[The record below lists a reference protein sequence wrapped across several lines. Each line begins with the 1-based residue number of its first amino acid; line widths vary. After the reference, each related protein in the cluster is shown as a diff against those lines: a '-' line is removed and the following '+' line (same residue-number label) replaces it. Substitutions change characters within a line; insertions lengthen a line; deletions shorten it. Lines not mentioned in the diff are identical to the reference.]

1 MVVMYPSA
9 IGHKVQV
16 QWAEVMIAEQEMKC
30 LSFYNSKLLMT
41 IRMDETCNDRILL
54 YTVQI
59 RVS

>member
-16 QWAEVMIAEQEMKC
+16 QWEVMIAEQEMKC